1 VGARARP
8 AGVGDDGR
16 RGLAEA
22 AAAAA
27 ARGSRPT
34 DGGGD
39 PRPRVA
45 RSQGVCSVGRQV
57 K

>member
-1 VGARARP
+1 MGARARP